1 MPPEAPD
8 KILARL
14 ERVEAAIAGIEHTS
28 LQPNEADHEK
38 WLDEIVSL
46 PEGASLRKVSVDTL
60 KREGKTGRVK
70 IIELSERRRG
80 ITRREALKPR

>member
-1 MPPEAPD
+1 MPPEGPD

-14 ERVEAAIAGIEHTS
+14 ERVEAAIAGIGHTL
-28 LQPNEADHEK
+28 LQPDEADHEK

>member
-46 PEGASLRKVSVDTL
+46 QRA
-60 KREGKTGRVK
+60 
-70 IIELSERRRG
+70 
-80 ITRREALKPR
+80 